1 MLKASGPSLLVRGT
15 GGFAL
20 LGCRIAVMITALQ
33 IVVRMLVT
41 ALFGAVIGLER
52 ERHNQPA
59 GLRTHI
65 ILAIG
70 SALAMCVSI
79 DLAMQFRPLAPNGDP
94 ARLAAQVLSGIGFL
108 GAGAILRYGTNV
120 RGLTTAA
127 SLWTIAVVGLAVGA
141 GHYLPAL
148 AATALLWSVL
158 RVLDIV
164 EKRYMDHLIP
174 KTITVRARDRYGM
187 VDDVKEVIQSF
198 NSDVKTMSLSKNLE
212 QHEIEIEAVTKIPGG
227 ETVDKV
233 FFALSSI
240 KDVTS
245 VEVQ

>member
-1 MLKASGPSLLVRGT
+1 
-15 GGFAL
+15 
-20 LGCRIAVMITALQ
+20 MITTWQ
-33 IVVRMLVT
+33 IVIRMLVT
-41 ALFGAVIGLER
+41 AVLGGIVGLER
-52 ERHNQPA
+52 ERHSQPA

-70 SALAMCVSI
+70 STLAMCVSI
-79 DLAMQFRPLAPNGDP
+79 NLAIQFRSYAPNGDP

-141 GHYLPAL
+141 GHYIPAI
-148 AATALLWSVL
+148 AATVLLFGVL
-158 RVLDIV
+158 QALDIL
-164 EKRYMDHLIP
+164 EKKYLGHLVP
-174 KTITVRARDRYGM
+174 KTITIKAKDRYGL
-187 VDDVKEVIQSF
+187 VDELKGILQSF
-198 NSDVKTMSLSKNLE
+198 NTEVKTMSFAKDLE
-212 QHEIEIEAVTKIPGG
+212 AHEIEIEAVTKIPGK
-227 ETVDKV
+227 ESIDKI

-240 KDVTS
+240 KDVRT